1 MGSLDASSA
10 PWFLLQA
17 ERVFF
22 YNFFCFVLFFFPFSF
37 CVCCIGAW
45 KGVGVSGAG
54 ANGDKQSVVGWSHWT
69 HAVVVRHGA

>member
-1 MGSLDASSA
+1 M
-10 PWFLLQA
+10 
-17 ERVFF
+17 
-22 YNFFCFVLFFFPFSF
+22 
-37 CVCCIGAW
+37 CCIGAW